1 MNYGVNENNE
11 KCEDVY
17 MGVVSSYLDKITEEI
32 EFLQKKHYKKYDSR
46 ALIAFRG
53 EPRDF
58 MDTKLMPSIFRE
70 PPLISKEKHLF
81 ELFCDYELIEHNKRN
96 IDKAIETQHYASIS
110 RMLDVTFNAAV
121 ALYFA
126 CSNNEDDGFVYVFCF
141 PKYYSPHSNYI
152 EDFYTDILKSK
163 EIKTYFKNFKVFSHT
178 YSNDRIK
185 AQSGGFIFFP
195 GDTYSPINHIYY
207 KRIEI
212 KKEDKEKILEELDVI
227 FHINKARLFPEKDK
241 IVEIIINANNKLIGK
256 IYDIKT
262 NEEYT
267 NFRVEN
273 LGSFSNIVKEEYIKI
288 LKNIVSNCY
297 INHYFSFN
305 QTNRIVNKIIKKYNV
320 NPEFLWEKY
329 PKFGE
334 YLEIKTTNGLRLF

>member
-11 KCEDVY
+11 KREDVY

-241 IVEIIINANNKLIGK
+241 IVEIITEKFMQNDYLLEELTIKSELESCYRRISYEINMFDDIDKINKLR
-256 IYDIKT
+256 YL
-262 NEEYT
+262 
-267 NFRVEN
+267 R
-273 LGSFSNIVKEEYIKI
+273 KEKEDLLMYIKKQF
-288 LKNIVSNCY
+288 LKYDLNSEDLKKDIGEFDSLIED
-297 INHYFSFN
+297 INKKFDFYMS
-305 QTNRIVNKIIKKYNV
+305 II
-320 NPEFLWEKY
+320 
-329 PKFGE
+329 
-334 YLEIKTTNGLRLF
+334 